1 VRRLL
6 AIAVFSLA
14 ASGATL
20 AGAGL
25 VVAPHVD
32 PPGTPAFHDHVLAAY
47 RFPIFLMRLQQLYAR
62 EPKLSMV
69 SPLATSLATVAMA
82 LLIFAWPRLARPT
95 RRPSADIPVPL
106 ISRALW
112 SAPLLLGPPRT

>member
-1 VRRLL
+1 
-6 AIAVFSLA
+6 
-14 ASGATL
+14 
-20 AGAGL
+20 
-25 VVAPHVD
+25 
-32 PPGTPAFHDHVLAAY
+32 
-47 RFPIFLMRLQQLYAR
+47 MRLQQLYAR

-69 SPLATSLATVAMA
+69 SPLATSLSTVAMA
-82 LLIFAWPRLARPT
+82 LLVFAWPRLARPA